1 MAYHQ
6 QSHAVGMSV
15 GASVG
20 PVLDSVA
27 QNGGTSAQIFPN
39 SWGNA
44 AEICASVGDLNVE
57 QNAARI
63 ATNASASTSGR
74 LGGLLL
80 ERGVTWVDQVPR
92 TMYQDYGQGQ
102 AAFSTPFGST
112 LRAGEVLNQTQ
123 GTMNAIGGLGNQ
135 TQDNTFLL
143 ANQEELQAGYQLL
156 AKARSEGVSMSQNV
170 EFRVELEPRQPLVFS
185 GKGQDVGT

>member
-1 MAYHQ
+1 MADHQ
-6 QSHAVGMSV
+6 QSRAVGTFV
-15 GASVG
+15 GTSVG
-20 PVLDSVA
+20 PVLDSGA
-27 QNGGTSAQIFPN
+27 QNGGTSAQNFPN

-44 AEICASVGDLNVE
+44 AEICAAVGDFNLE

-102 AAFSTPFGST
+102 AASSTPFGST
-112 LRAGEVLNQTQ
+112 LGVGEVLGQTQ
-123 GTMNAIGGLGNQ
+123 GTMDAIGGLGIQ
-135 TQDNTFLL
+135 T
-143 ANQEELQAGYQLL
+143 
-156 AKARSEGVSMSQNV
+156 
-170 EFRVELEPRQPLVFS
+170 
-185 GKGQDVGT
+185 